1 MISDAPKL
9 PMPWVDKIFLTLT
22 LLHGRDFLGR
32 WEGVPIAEVKLD
44 WAERLACFVSR
55 PEAIGY
61 ALDNLHDNKAPTV
74 LDFRTVC
81 LRCPAPVLVALEA
94 PAADPARVAAEFG
107 KMAAGAPSTKTA
119 AADCKGWAHAIIARH
134 SRGEKVSLAPLRIA
148 REALGMAVHA

>member
-32 WEGVPIAEVKLD
+32 WEGVPIEEVKLD

-81 LRCPAPVLVALEA
+81 LRCPVPVLVALEA

-107 KMAAGAPSTKTA
+107 KMAASAPLPKA
-119 AADCKGWAHAIIARH
+119 APLDHKGWAKKIIARH
-134 SRGEKVSLAPLRIA
+134 SRGEKVNLTPLRFA